1 MYLYYCCWSYIVLDS
16 FIPFKQWQK
25 TVVYLHDAIANYHFV
40 LISVINFM
48 TYTLFMMSYVF
59 IMSHQGISYCYLP
72 LPCISGLISRLLEN
86 RTCLMWTPVDDVSF
100 RQVLLYLIPFQDP
113 SHSLHEMV
121 VKCIKATEQL
131 DERVL
136 DTLTKEVKDT
146 FVQVNN
152 SSMKEVKGIE
162 DRLYGLDQILNS
174 GRRVVQEQSDMAQV
188 SNLVLFSSINCYWH
202 MLTILTVI
210 SS

>member
-1 MYLYYCCWSYIVLDS
+1 
-16 FIPFKQWQK
+16 
-25 TVVYLHDAIANYHFV
+25 
-40 LISVINFM
+40 
-48 TYTLFMMSYVF
+48 
-59 IMSHQGISYCYLP
+59 
-72 LPCISGLISRLLEN
+72 
-86 RTCLMWTPVDDVSF
+86 
-100 RQVLLYLIPFQDP
+100 
-113 SHSLHEMV
+113 MV

-188 SNLVLFSSINCYWH
+188 SNLVLFSSINCY
-202 MLTILTVI
+202 
-210 SS
+210 

>member
-1 MYLYYCCWSYIVLDS
+1 
-16 FIPFKQWQK
+16 
-25 TVVYLHDAIANYHFV
+25 
-40 LISVINFM
+40 
-48 TYTLFMMSYVF
+48 
-59 IMSHQGISYCYLP
+59 
-72 LPCISGLISRLLEN
+72 
-86 RTCLMWTPVDDVSF
+86 
-100 RQVLLYLIPFQDP
+100 
-113 SHSLHEMV
+113 MV

-152 SSMKEVKGIE
+152 PSMKEVKGIE

-188 SNLVLFSSINCYWH
+188 SNLVLFSSINCY
-202 MLTILTVI
+202 
-210 SS
+210 